1 MYSGN
6 KNNKNK
12 QAGMDLEGMVLS
24 EISQRKTNTLYH
36 LFVES
41 ERIQQTSEYNK
52 KEQAQRFRELVKTRE
67 EREGGRS
74 NIWVRD

>member
-52 KEQAQRFRELVKTRE
+52 KGPASSAYSMEFTSASISFACT
-67 EREGGRS
+67 
-74 NIWVRD
+74 